1 MLRSPQGRQYDNP
14 LILRFLMAG
23 MFAAMGSVSGAL
35 SRVSIFIPQEKT
47 MLKKIAIRAA
57 AITIAAA
64 SLNIGLIT
72 PSIAREGNSIGG
84 GVKCYWVL
92 VSSANGVNS
101 YQQVCRK
108 GI

>member
-1 MLRSPQGRQYDNP
+1 
-14 LILRFLMAG
+14 
-23 MFAAMGSVSGAL
+23 
-35 SRVSIFIPQEKT
+35 
-47 MLKKIAIRAA
+47 MLKKIASRAIA
-57 AITIAAA
+57 LAIATTAFNF
-64 SLNIGLIT
+64 SLVT
-72 PSIAREGNSIGG
+72 PSTAREGNSIGH

>member
-1 MLRSPQGRQYDNP
+1 
-14 LILRFLMAG
+14 
-23 MFAAMGSVSGAL
+23 
-35 SRVSIFIPQEKT
+35 
-47 MLKKIAIRAA
+47 MLKRIATRMIAI
-57 AITIAAA
+57 AIA
-64 SLNIGLIT
+64 STSLSFGIVS
-72 PSIAREGNSIGG
+72 PSVAREGNSMGK